1 MKLIWVYQRIDKSVR
16 FGYKHLMNDKWSMTS
31 LWGGCKYGTKIV
43 ELGST
48 TSDWTINKY
57 SKTREESIVVFPT
70 CFFLCFGFF
79 VFFFVFCLFLF
90 IFLFYVFPHIF
101 FVFSPH
107 IVLGFTFF
115 FSQDCLFLLFL
126 VFCFFL
132 CFFKLSLLIFFNI
145 DLVENLVLYFFL

>member
-1 MKLIWVYQRIDKSVR
+1 MKLIWVYQKIDKSVR

-70 CFFLCFGFF
+70 CFFFCFGFF
-79 VFFFVFCLFLF
+79 VFFLCFVFFYLFSFFMFFPIFFLF
-90 IFLFYVFPHIF
+90 FPPYCFRFYI
-101 FVFSPH
+101 
-107 IVLGFTFF
+107 F
-115 FSQDCLFLLFL
+115 FSQDCLFLLFF

-132 CFFKLSLLIFFNI
+132 CFFKLSLSIFFNI
-145 DLVENLVLYFFL
+145 DLVENLVLHFFL